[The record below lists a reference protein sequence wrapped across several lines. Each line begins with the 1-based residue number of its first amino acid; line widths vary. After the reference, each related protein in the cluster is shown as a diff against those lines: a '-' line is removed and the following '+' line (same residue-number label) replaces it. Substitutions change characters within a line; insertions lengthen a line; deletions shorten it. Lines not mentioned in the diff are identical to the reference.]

1 MKQKTSRGKTLPK
14 RCLKLIHLSHP
25 DLSGTW
31 LDTGD
36 VMRLLHCSE
45 RTLQTLRKKAGLPY
59 YEVHQR
65 LYLYKLEE
73 VQAFVEQRK
82 HKANERTSHD

>member
-1 MKQKTSRGKTLPK
+1 MKPSKKKSKPLPRRLRK
-14 RCLKLIHLSHP
+14 IIHLSHP

-31 LDTGD
+31 LDSGD

-45 RTLQTLRKKAGLPY
+45 RTLQTLRSKAAFPY

-73 VQAFVEQRK
+73 IQAFVERHK
-82 HKANERTSHD
+82 HQTDERNDHD

>member
-1 MKQKTSRGKTLPK
+1 MNKAKQLPK
-14 RCLKLIHLSHP
+14 RCLKLIHLNHP
-25 DLSGTW
+25 NLSGTW

-45 RTLQTLRKKAGLPY
+45 RTLQTLRLKAGLPY

-73 VQAFVEQRK
+73 IQAFVEERK
-82 HKANERTSHD
+82 NQNKERDSNV

>member
-1 MKQKTSRGKTLPK
+1 
-14 RCLKLIHLSHP
+14 
-25 DLSGTW
+25 
-31 LDTGD
+31 
-36 VMRLLHCSE
+36 MRLLHCSE
-45 RTLQTLRKKAGLPY
+45 RTLQTLRLKAGLPY

-82 HKANERTSHD
+82 HKANERTDHD